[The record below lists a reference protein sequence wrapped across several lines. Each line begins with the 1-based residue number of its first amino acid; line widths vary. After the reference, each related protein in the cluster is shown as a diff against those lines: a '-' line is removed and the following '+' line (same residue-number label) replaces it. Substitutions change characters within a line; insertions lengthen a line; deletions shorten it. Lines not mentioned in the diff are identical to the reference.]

1 MQFVRVE
8 MAGDGGIRQAAQREM
23 DDGPAIQLYIE
34 LQRLLHADEA
44 VPAPPRRRSRKETS
58 LPVVEAEPTAV
69 TETE

>member
-44 VPAPPRRRSRKETS
+44 VPAPPRRRGRKES
-58 LPVVEAEPTAV
+58 PMSVVEAEPPAV

>member
-44 VPAPPRRRSRKETS
+44 VPAPPRRRSRKES
-58 LPVVEAEPTAV
+58 PMPGVEAEPPVV